1 MALEAFIKTIF
12 RPENYS
18 ANAILVQDVSN
29 GNVLLTLPDGLSRH
43 VRALPASALSLFLTS
58 SLLFFSS
65 LRRLRNGLN
74 HYLILILPTGLNCH

>member
-43 VRALPASALSLFLTS
+43 VRVFVCLSLPLFLLLLS
-58 SLLFFSS
+58 SLFSP
-65 LRRLRNGLN
+65 LRRLRNGSD
-74 HYLILILPTGLNCH
+74 HYLILILPIGLNCH